1 MADLPILFVP
11 LLLFRLR
18 LRRLRLSAS
27 ASVLQ
32 IDLQR
37 RL

>member
-11 LLLFRLR
+11 LLRLH
-18 LRRLRLSAS
+18 RLRLSAS

-37 RL
+37 RP